1 MKVSRNTIHI
11 ATVVIELITVSVIAI
26 CLLMGI
32 GRYVSLAL
40 LAVLLFN
47 IILRETVSAHSKPAS
62 SGETQAVPVK
72 TPAAK
77 PSRESFFPAA
87 ETAQDAASAKE
98 EKLHQMFEEFL
109 ITNQNFLQPGLTI
122 VNVAEELGTNKT
134 YLSKIVNSSYGM
146 TFPELMN
153 SLRIDYAEQYIL
165 HNKDAKQADVAMACG
180 FANASA
186 FNNTFKKLVGITPK
200 AWLDEKTSK

>member
-1 MKVSRNTIHI
+1 MNRNSIHT
-11 ATVVIELITVSVIAI
+11 ATVVLQLVAICSIAIFVLMELNKWAVIA
-26 CLLMGI
+26 M
-32 GRYVSLAL
+32 LAI
-40 LAVLLFN
+40 LFLS
-47 IILRETVSAHSKPAS
+47 IMQQEVSAARDSVKE
-62 SGETQAVPVK
+62 ETK
-72 TPAAK
+72 
-77 PSRESFFPAA
+77 SREAEPQPRQSKKALPAA
-87 ETAQDAASAKE
+87 ESEAEAPAGKE
-98 EKLHQMFEEFL
+98 EKLRQMFEEFL
-109 ITNQNFLQPGLTI
+109 INNQNFLQPGLTI

-165 HNKDAKQADVAMACG
+165 HNTDAKQADVAMACG

-186 FNNTFKKLVGITPK
+186 FNNTFKKLVGVTPK

>member
-1 MKVSRNTIHI
+1 MKSSRDYIHVAI
-11 ATVVIELITVSVIAI
+11 VIVELLIISGIAI
-26 CLLMGI
+26 NLLMGI

-40 LAVLLFN
+40 IGVLLVTIAVREILAVRSLPAQAE
-47 IILRETVSAHSKPAS
+47 RTEHKDAKTGVERSSKETTISHVEPSADN
-62 SGETQAVPVK
+62 V
-72 TPAAK
+72 
-77 PSRESFFPAA
+77 
-87 ETAQDAASAKE
+87 SAKE
-98 EKLHQMFEEFL
+98 EKLHRMFEEYL